1 MSGEIVVKHNL
12 EMQLELQTKL
22 FDFYNRRAKML
33 ATSNLVPKRYR
44 TFIEI
49 KKGNQTTWEENPSAI
64 ANCIIAMEI
73 AQRVGVSD
81 LEVMQNLHVI
91 EGSPSWSSQWL
102 ISAINTCG
110 KYSQDLEYEYEELG
124 KKEVTCSEAVW
135 DNGSKRVN
143 KKTITLDNARCRAWS
158 ISSKSGNRV
167 DGPWVSLEMAVQEGW
182 YQKNGS
188 KWPTM
193 SEIMLQYRSASFF
206 AGTRCPEV
214 KHGLRTK
221 EEEED
226 ILEASPNSEGTFVVQ
241 EEVKETSA
249 EKLKSRLKKTKTEK
263 IMEESEIV
271 VNPDEVLDQLV
282 ADAQEQGL
290 YPSTDAEASTADAE
304 HHDSVVDSPTIS
316 AYSDNDSDFS
326 FE

>member
-1 MSGEIVVKHNL
+1 MSGEIVVKHTL

-33 ATSNLVPKRYR
+33 ATSNLVPKNYR
-44 TFIEI
+44 TFIEV
-49 KKGNQTTWEENPSAI
+49 KKGNQTTWEENQSAI

-81 LEVMQNLHVI
+81 LEVMQNLHII
-91 EGSPSWSSQWL
+91 EGRPSWSSQWL
-102 ISAINTCG
+102 ISAINTSG
-110 KYSQDLEYEYEELG
+110 KYSQDLEYETEQLG
-124 KKEVTCSEAVW
+124 KKEVTYTETVW

-143 KKTITLDNARCRAWS
+143 KKTITLDNVRCRAWS
-158 ISSKSGNRV
+158 ISSKTGNRV
-167 DGPWVSLEMAVQEGW
+167 EGPWVSLEMAIQEGW

-188 KWPTM
+188 KWQTM
-193 SEIMLQYRSASFF
+193 PEIMLQYRAASFF

-214 KHGLRTK
+214 KQGLRTK

-241 EEVKETSA
+241 EEAVKETSS

-271 VNPDEVLDQLV
+271 VNPDDLAVDT
-282 ADAQEQGL
+282 QEQDNIPPVPDD
-290 YPSTDAEASTADAE
+290 YIIIDAE

-316 AYSDNDSDFS
+316 ASSDNDSDFS